1 MLDSLYQEHTNN
13 GILNINIGDII
24 LEEPSKKFKLRK
36 VCGVNEIF
44 GNYWRVVL
52 EDPFYEHASY
62 EKLRQ
67 RKKSWIISDIYDL
80 TLVAPVLT
88 NSGETLIYPLRNL
101 IKQTRKDHE

>member
-1 MLDSLYQEHTNN
+1 MQIGKGDLVTYGWYYRRQPIYALKDDLI
-13 GILNINIGDII
+13 GI
-24 LEEPSKKFKLRK
+24 
-36 VCGVNEIF
+36 
-44 GNYWRVVL
+44 VL